1 VIKDIT
7 NIEGLGWQIRG
18 NLIGLNFNL
27 VDENERPVATIGKK
41 MISMH
46 DKYSIGLYQPEQE
59 QAVTAIF
66 IQLEKMLEARR
77 ENDD

>member
-1 VIKDIT
+1 
-7 NIEGLGWQIRG
+7 
-18 NLIGLNFNL
+18 
-27 VDENERPVATIGKK
+27 VDENGRPVAAIGKK
-41 MISMH
+41 LISMH